1 VTIQNREL
9 IPGWAPPNAPFSWTR
24 VERGADGGK
33 YRHDLSGQTVI
44 ISASIEDDG
53 RAWLHFSTAFAHR
66 LPTWPEFVST
76 KEKFLGAEVKAI
88 QIIPPRAEY
97 VNIHPY
103 VLHAFVCLDGD
114 PLPDFT
120 RGSGSL

>member
-1 VTIQNREL
+1 MAKPLLVA
-9 IPGWAPPNAPFSWTR
+9 GWSPPAAPPLWQQVDRTPDGAKYLHTVRTQSVIVSAA
-24 VERGADGGK
+24 VEM
-33 YRHDLSGQTVI
+33 
-44 ISASIEDDG
+44 DG
-53 RAWLHFSTAFAHR
+53 RLWVHFSTAFPRR
-66 LPTWPEFVST
+66 LPSWDEFVRT
-76 KEKFLGAEVKAI
+76 KEQFLGTDVKAI
-88 QIIPPRAEY
+88 QVIPPRSEY

>member
-1 VTIQNREL
+1 MSHRKAVTN
-9 IPGWAPPNAPFSWTR
+9 WKPPLAPFNWLR
-24 VERGADGGK
+24 LERSEDGAK
-33 YRHDLSGQTVI
+33 YGHHLSGQTVI
-44 ISASIEDDG
+44 VSASVEADG
-53 RAWLHFSTAFAHR
+53 RTWVHFSTAFAHR
-66 LPTWPEFVST
+66 LPTWAEFVRT
-76 KEKFLGAEVKAI
+76 KELFLGTDVKAI
-88 QIIPPRAEY
+88 QVIPPRAEY